1 MTATD
6 GDSVE
11 VVDEPARQRYE
22 ARIGDRVAGFT
33 DYRAVRGRVI
43 LIHTEVD
50 ALFEGRGIGS
60 RLASGAL
67 DDIRARGLK
76 VTVKCPF
83 IAAFLKRHPE
93 YLDLVATEP
102 DVRGVGG
109 AGAL

>member
-1 MTATD
+1 MTAVD
-6 GDSVE
+6 GDGVE

-33 DYRAVRGRVI
+33 EYRAVRGRVI
-43 LIHTEVD
+43 LVHTEVD
-50 ALFEGRGIGS
+50 APFEGRGIGS

-83 IAAFLKRHPE
+83 IAAFLQRHPE
-93 YLDLVATEP
+93 YTDILAMEP
-102 DVRGVGG
+102 SGRPS
-109 AGAL
+109 